1 MSHPTTDHGE
11 HGVPHL
17 PDPSIWPLVAGA
29 ATLALG
35 LAIVWWSRD
44 RSNGISGPLMGAAAL
59 FTLVSVAGWATEDSR
74 MRRKA
79 EARET
84 AKPRDARY
92 TQVLA
97 FAIAQGQLAAAR
109 AAEGVLSA
117 VEGADAALR
126 NLAGFQDLRIIVS
139 PDDNGPTQVLVE
151 TTWSDREGLATYE
164 ETRKT
169 LLDLLTAHG
178 EEVVSGSINV
188 FDMQVI
194 RDTKEVGF
202 KFGIAA
208 ASVILG
214 AFIVGGFMIGAG
226 LTTFQKESKASTESA
241 PAAGGPAAP
250 AGTVELNATDNKF
263 NKSSIDAEAGKEL
276 TVNFKNNGKVPHN
289 VRFLDKKG
297 GSTLSGTTAG
307 EIVTGGQ
314 GYAIK
319 FTPSAGTY
327 YYQCDVHPDQMVGS
341 LNVK

>member
-1 MSHPTTDHGE
+1 MSHPTADHGE
-11 HGVPHL
+11 HGAPHL

-35 LAIVWWSRD
+35 LALVWWSRD
-44 RSNGISGPLMGAAAL
+44 RANSVSGPLMGAAAL

-79 EARET
+79 ERRELT
-84 AKPRDARY
+84 RPREARY
-92 TQVLA
+92 TQVVT

-109 AAEGVLSA
+109 AAAGVLTA
-117 VEGADAALR
+117 VEGTDGALH
-126 NLAGFQDLRIIVS
+126 NLAGFQDLRIILS

-169 LLDLLTAHG
+169 LLDLLTAHV

-202 KFGIAA
+202 KFGVAA

-226 LTTFQKESKASTESA
+226 LTTFQKESKASAEAA
-241 PAAGGPAAP
+241 PAAAGPAAP
-250 AGTVELNATDNKF
+250 AGTVDMIATDNKF
-263 NKSSIDAEAGKEL
+263 SKGSIDAEAGKEL
-276 TVNFKNNGKVPHN
+276 TVNFKNSGKVPHN
-289 VRFLDKKG
+289 LHFLDKKG
-297 GSTLSGTTAG
+297 GATLTGTTAG
-307 EIVTGGQ
+307 EIVTGGG

-327 YYQCDVHPDQMVGS
+327 YYQCDVHPDQMFGT